1 MVLCPRVKLGVR
13 SASCGVMV
21 VGCCCALTS
30 QISLASLAN
39 ASCMFVFFFAL
50 TSTNSISCRSA
61 YLCNNIISN
70 HVQSTLYVIDIDKFK
85 YKINDVC
92 CYSILLPVG
101 GRLQPGGRTYSPLIT
116 SLPLDNRCKLKTEH
130 LWVIIKYLSPSN
142 YLPIWFFY
150 CIHPD
155 SLDIRERSW
164 FCDIKHEDYP
174 IRLPVVHC

>member
-21 VGCCCALTS
+21 VGCCWALTS

-50 TSTNSISCRSA
+50 ASTNSISCRSA

-85 YKINDVC
+85 YKININFDVC

-101 GRLQPGGRTYSPLIT
+101 DPLQPGGRTYSPLII
-116 SLPLDNRCKLKTEH
+116 SLPLDNH
-130 LWVIIKYLSPSN
+130 
-142 YLPIWFFY
+142 
-150 CIHPD
+150 
-155 SLDIRERSW
+155 
-164 FCDIKHEDYP
+164 
-174 IRLPVVHC
+174 